1 MYRIVIIDND
11 KTHLSTLK
19 KLVMKAQGCQPVVF
33 ADAVAALGWCR
44 ENEPDVVIVDYDL
57 PNMNGL
63 QFLRAFRAIYSR
75 DAVPVLITTAANES
89 QARFEALKDG
99 ANDYLTKPFDNLE
112 FSVRTRNQLTA
123 RMYHRTM
130 LERNVWLQHEVEK
143 ATEEIRERERE
154 TLSRVSMAAEFR
166 DPETGAHIQRMAH
179 YSRLIAKSLGLPA
192 AEQQLIFDAAPLH
205 DVGKIAIPDAIL
217 LKPGKLT
224 PEEFE
229 VMKQHARFGHEL
241 LTGSASPV
249 VQTGAVIALSHHEKY
264 DGTGYPDRLAGQAI
278 PLHGRIVAVADV
290 FDALTSERP
299 YKKAW
304 DLDRAVTYLRDG
316 AQTHFDPYCVAAFLD
331 NWRGVLEI
339 REKFR
344 DAVEA

>member
-11 KTHLSTLK
+11 RTQLGLLK
-19 KLVMKAQGCQPVVF
+19 KLVMKAQGCQPLAF
-33 ADAVAALGWCR
+33 SDPLEALGWCR
-44 ENEPDVVIVDYDL
+44 DNEPDVVIVDYDL
-57 PNMNGL
+57 PKMNGL
-63 QFLRAFRAIYSR
+63 QFLRAFRAIYAR
-75 DAVPVLITTAANES
+75 EAVPVLITTAAGES
-89 QARFEALKDG
+89 QARYEALKDG

-123 RMYHRTM
+123 RQYHRTM
-130 LERNVWLQHEVEK
+130 LERTVWLQQEVEK
-143 ATEEIRERERE
+143 ATREIRDRERE
-154 TLSRVSMAAEFR
+154 TLTRVSMAAEFR

-179 YSRLIAKSLGLPA
+179 YSRLIAKSLGLPTV
-192 AEQQLIFDAAPLH
+192 EQQLIFDAAPLH
-205 DVGKIAIPDAIL
+205 DVGKIGIPDAIL

-224 PEEFE
+224 PQEFE

-241 LTGSASPV
+241 LSGSASPI
-249 VQTGAVIALSHHEKY
+249 VQAGAVIALSHHEKY
-264 DGTGYPDRLAGQAI
+264 DGSGYPDRQSGQDI

-304 DLDRAVTYLRDG
+304 DLERAVAHLRDG
-316 AQTHFDPYCVAAFLD
+316 AETHFDPYCVAAFLD

-339 REKFR
+339 REQFR
-344 DAVEA
+344 DAA